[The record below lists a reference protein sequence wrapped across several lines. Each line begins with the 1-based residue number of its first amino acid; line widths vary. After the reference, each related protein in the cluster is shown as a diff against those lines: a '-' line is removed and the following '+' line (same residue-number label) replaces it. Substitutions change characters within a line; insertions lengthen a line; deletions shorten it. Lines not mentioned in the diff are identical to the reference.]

1 MAPPSTTDLL
11 AFREARIRRLE
22 YINLELAIRRAHI
35 EVMLLTAELNGSRER
50 WIKAA
55 SERPSPSRSS
65 LSEPYL
71 HHTTSPLVSLRSSP
85 RPPLDYQHLPAGPQ
99 RSFTMDTMVSA
110 GGG

>member
-50 WIKAA
+50 WRKAA
-55 SERPSPSRSS
+55 GERPFMSRSS
-65 LSEPYL
+65 LPEPHV
-71 HHTTSPLVSLRSSP
+71 HHTISPVSLRSSP
-85 RPPLDYQHLPAGPQ
+85 RPPLDYQCLSPGPQ
-99 RSFTMDTMVSA
+99 RSFTMDAMVSA
-110 GGG
+110 GGE